1 MSHSWSRAR
10 ANRLWLLQAP
20 MTRARRPLEIY
31 PYFHRHLAL
40 DSSFDCRVCS
50 CLPIIL
56 LTQKKELFNTKT
68 EPICMQFAEWI
79 ISVSEI
85 VGWIRCPGSIV
96 VRRRLV
102 TWESTFFQRSRLAN
116 GPTFWKLG
124 LRRYDFDAAHDEREG
139 WTRGYCFFFK
149 DYQTKTPWNDLKRRC
164 PRILAACFLSF
175 SPRAAVPSL
184 QSQPG
189 KLKWVPAMSWWW
201 LLPVAYVVVRL
212 EIPSWCMPCM
222 ARCLLCPWRRDDPSW
237 ELMEELG
244 QGDNGGGEQH
254 SRWSSVC
261 RGRSGRFWK
270 TKHRST
276 CLWFMEK
283 WPLSCRRSSASSS
296 YVKDHDEPRMNP
308 PETICCSTKSVLN
321 SQMLHWRASSE
332 GFLMRCWG
340 RPARM
345 QILGLQKLL
354 WTLGN
359 QWLKSIDLATVWR
372 PREAFHRPSKVGIAQ
387 EKINDRWNRVVMGM
401 QHKYFSFACLA
412 ANPRPPKWVFAIV
425 NSCLISNLEAF

>member
-139 WTRGYCFFFK
+139 WTRGYCFFLK
-149 DYQTKTPWNDLKRRC
+149 IIRPRPLETIWNVDVQGSWQHVFW
-164 PRILAACFLSF
+164 A
-175 SPRAAVPSL
+175 SPQGQQFQVCNPSL
-184 QSQPG
+184 G
-189 KLKWVPAMSWWW
+189 SW
-201 LLPVAYVVVRL
+201 
-212 EIPSWCMPCM
+212 SG
-222 ARCLLCPWRRDDPSW
+222 CLLWVGGDFFRW
-237 ELMEELG
+237 LMSL
-244 QGDNGGGEQH
+244 
-254 SRWSSVC
+254 
-261 RGRSGRFWK
+261 
-270 TKHRST
+270 
-276 CLWFMEK
+276 
-283 WPLSCRRSSASSS
+283 
-296 YVKDHDEPRMNP
+296 
-308 PETICCSTKSVLN
+308 
-321 SQMLHWRASSE
+321 
-332 GFLMRCWG
+332 
-340 RPARM
+340 
-345 QILGLQKLL
+345 
-354 WTLGN
+354 
-359 QWLKSIDLATVWR
+359 
-372 PREAFHRPSKVGIAQ
+372 
-387 EKINDRWNRVVMGM
+387 
-401 QHKYFSFACLA
+401 
-412 ANPRPPKWVFAIV
+412 
-425 NSCLISNLEAF
+425 

>member
-244 QGDNGGGEQH
+244 QGDNGGGNSIQDGQVYAEGDLEGSGKQSTEAHVCDSWKNDLWVAEDLQLHQVTSRTMMNPGWTPQKQSAAPRSQSWTARCFIEGLQVKGFWCDVEGDQRECRSLGCRNCFGH
-254 SRWSSVC
+254 SEPVAQ
-261 RGRSGRFWK
+261 
-270 TKHRST
+270 KHRS
-276 CLWFMEK
+276 CY
-283 WPLSCRRSSASSS
+283 C
-296 YVKDHDEPRMNP
+296 
-308 PETICCSTKSVLN
+308 
-321 SQMLHWRASSE
+321 
-332 GFLMRCWG
+332 
-340 RPARM
+340 
-345 QILGLQKLL
+345 
-354 WTLGN
+354 
-359 QWLKSIDLATVWR
+359 
-372 PREAFHRPSKVGIAQ
+372 
-387 EKINDRWNRVVMGM
+387 
-401 QHKYFSFACLA
+401 
-412 ANPRPPKWVFAIV
+412 
-425 NSCLISNLEAF
+425 LEAQRGLSQAF